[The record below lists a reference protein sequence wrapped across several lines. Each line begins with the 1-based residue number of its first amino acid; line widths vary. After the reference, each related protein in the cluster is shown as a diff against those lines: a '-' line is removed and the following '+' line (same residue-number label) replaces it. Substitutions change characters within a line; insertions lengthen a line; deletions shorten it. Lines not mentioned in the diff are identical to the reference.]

1 MDEKKQ
7 NDKRRLR
14 VPKEPKRMGNPRR
27 EKPPNRSRRKRLS
40 P

>member
-7 NDKRRLR
+7 NDKRRLS
-14 VPKEPKRMGNPRR
+14 VPREPKRMGNPRR
-27 EKPPNRSRRKRLS
+27 VKIRNGLGKRLS